1 MTISGASEGIDG
13 VTHVAGHK
21 LDGLPDVTDGGPDMV
36 QLIAP
41 DGSRTPMSSV
51 NEPYMEALKA
61 ITAEEV
67 RAMYRDMVLVRRFDI
82 EGYSLQR
89 QGELGLW
96 PQLLGQEAAQ
106 VAAGHAMRE
115 QDLGDAVLAVAR
127 VGEVLLAQVA
137 AGHAMREQDFA
148 YPGYREHG
156 VA

>member
-115 QDLGDAVLAVAR
+115 QD
-127 VGEVLLAQVA
+127 
-137 AGHAMREQDFA
+137 FA
-148 YPGYREHG
+148 YPGYRPG
-156 VA
+156 ARRRRSRPATARSPPRGRACRNRVRGA